1 MSFLDDTIDE
11 YTIDEAMELSFQ
23 GHKIKS
29 PVRVFIFAWNSNANS
44 IYGRLKISIVT
55 KKHYTT

>member
-1 MSFLDDTIDE
+1 MSFLDDAIDE
-11 YTIDEAMELSFQ
+11 YTIDEAMELLFQ

-29 PVRVFIFAWNSNANS
+29 PVRLLIFIWKSKFNS
-44 IYGRLKISIVT
+44 IYGRLKISIVI